1 MGNEANG
8 KSLKKISEITKTIG
22 ASRKTLQEYDRMGLV
37 HPTAKT
43 EGGYWL
49 YDEEAVKRI
58 SQIQILSLVGYKRS
72 EMKELLDATKD
83 PVKHREIFCDAIEKL
98 KKKREQI
105 DGIIFLAETMSLVAG
120 APEISEMRALKQGE
134 AYVDVTMMEDLKQTA
149 EHLSDVGGEVK
160 ELVQQIMPLVVP
172 LTVKIA
178 ALGCCQEDFASDAV
192 QGKLETIFAEWQAAF
207 TEILRLSGELSPQE
221 SMENRPM
228 SRQLSEFKGFVETIL
243 KGDGSTEETLE
254 VKLNRMYGNKTSNNI
269 RKMVNIFVELH
280 G

>member
-22 ASRKTLQEYDRMGLV
+22 ASRKALQEYDRMGLV

-72 EMKELLDATKD
+72 EMKELLDAAKD

-105 DGIIFLAETMSLVAG
+105 DGIIFLAEMMSLVAG
-120 APEISEMRALKQGE
+120 APEIREMRALKQGD

-149 EHLSDVGGEVK
+149 DYLSVVGGEVK
-160 ELVQQIMPLVVP
+160 ELVQQIMPLIAP

-178 ALGCCQEDFASDAV
+178 ALGCYQEDFVSDAV
-192 QGKLETIFAEWQAAF
+192 QGKLETIFAEWQAAY
-207 TEILRLSGELSPQE
+207 TEILRLTGEMSPQE

-254 VKLNRMYGNKTSNNI
+254 VKLNRMYGNETSNNI
-269 RKMVNIFVELH
+269 RKMVDAFVELH

>member
-1 MGNEANG
+1 MSNEANG
-8 KSLKKISEITKTIG
+8 KSFKKISEITKTIG
-22 ASRKTLQEYDRMGLV
+22 ASRKALQEYDRMGLV

-58 SQIQILSLVGYKRS
+58 SQIQVLSLVGYKRS
-72 EMKELLDATKD
+72 EIKELLDATMD

-105 DGIIFLAETMSLVAG
+105 DGIIFLAETMSLVVG

-149 EHLSDVGGEVK
+149 DHFSDVGGEVK
-160 ELVQQIMPLVVP
+160 ELVQQITPLIVP

-178 ALGCCQEDFASDAV
+178 ALGCCQEDFDSDAL
-192 QGKLETIFAEWQAAF
+192 QGKLETIFTEWQVAF
-207 TEILRLSGELSPQE
+207 TEVLRLSGEMSPQE
-221 SMENRPM
+221 SVENWPM

-243 KGDGSTEETLE
+243 KGDDSAEETLE
-254 VKLNRMYGNKTSNNI
+254 VKLNRMYGNETSNNI
-269 RKMVNIFVELH
+269 RKMVDIFVELH
-280 G
+280 A